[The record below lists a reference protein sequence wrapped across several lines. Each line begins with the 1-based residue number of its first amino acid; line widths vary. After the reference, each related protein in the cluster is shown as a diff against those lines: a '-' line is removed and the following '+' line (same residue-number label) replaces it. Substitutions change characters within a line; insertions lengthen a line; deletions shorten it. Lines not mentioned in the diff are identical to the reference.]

1 MTQIEL
7 LLLPHE
13 PENSISY
20 CYPRVYFTYQ
30 SELLQDI
37 MSQPQHFA
45 TLNALKSNIQPHAV
59 RYFKKRHTSKTSN
72 YEIKKTKHAMGF
84 TSVTVS
90 FSAMAKSSTMKTAQ
104 ILNFFSSY
112 FHIPTKT
119 NRCTER

>member
-30 SELLQDI
+30 SERLQDI

-72 YEIKKTKHAMGF
+72 YEIKKQNMLWDLQVLQCLFQLWQSH
-84 TSVTVS
+84 
-90 FSAMAKSSTMKTAQ
+90 
-104 ILNFFSSY
+104 LL
-112 FHIPTKT
+112 
-119 NRCTER
+119 

>member
-59 RYFKKRHTSKTSN
+59 RYFKKKAHKQN
-72 YEIKKTKHAMGF
+72 IKLRNKKQNMLWDLQVLQCLFQLWQSH
-84 TSVTVS
+84 
-90 FSAMAKSSTMKTAQ
+90 
-104 ILNFFSSY
+104 LL
-112 FHIPTKT
+112 
-119 NRCTER
+119 